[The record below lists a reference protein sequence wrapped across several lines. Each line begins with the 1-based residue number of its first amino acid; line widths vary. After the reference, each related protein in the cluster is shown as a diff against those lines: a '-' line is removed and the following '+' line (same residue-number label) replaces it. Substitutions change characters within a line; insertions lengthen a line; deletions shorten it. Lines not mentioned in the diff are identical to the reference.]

1 MSAQTTLT
9 LEERKR
15 DEALDSLEQTRRI
28 YLDRVR
34 ATMRRWAGD
43 GGAITP
49 DDARDYF
56 ESLDPPGPERL
67 SRNFLGCVFRGREW
81 EVVGTYTSATPGSHG
96 NRLNIY
102 RLRGKP

>member
-1 MSAQTTLT
+1 MSTQTTLT

-15 DEALDSLEQTRRI
+15 DEALAHLEETRAD

-34 ATMRRWAGD
+34 TAMRRWAED
-43 GGAITP
+43 GHPITP

-56 ESLDPPGPERL
+56 ESLNPPGPERL

-81 EVVGTYTSATPGSHG
+81 EVVGTYRSATPGSHG

-102 RLRGKP
+102 RLRKP